1 MSITK
6 CCFVTFTMYYLFVRD
21 MDPQFVV
28 TLNGYDPDG
37 LYSQSE
43 LDIDLEG
50 ENDDWLRESGGQ
62 DPLLTSTPDQTVSPS
77 LQRSTSPN
85 VIVNGPAI
93 NHSSTSA
100 LFI

>member
-1 MSITK
+1 
-6 CCFVTFTMYYLFVRD
+6 

-100 LFI
+100 LFISSPGRLLNLQKTA

>member
-1 MSITK
+1 M
-6 CCFVTFTMYYLFVRD
+6 CQLVNFTIGNQTQTMVLLKVLSVCRD

-50 ENDDWLRESGGQ
+50 DNDDWLRESGGQ
-62 DPLLTSTPDQTVSPS
+62 DPLLTSTPDQTV
-77 LQRSTSPN
+77 QRQTSPN
-85 VIVNGPAI
+85 GPAV
-93 NHSSTSA
+93 NHSSTYA